1 MEESTRRQELSI
13 SAHGRSAWR
22 LGSVN
27 VQAEQAWKVVFEA
40 VAAGVE
46 YSYMALDDISLQDGP
61 CPQPGSCDFETGLC
75 GWSHLPWPS
84 LGGYSWD
91 WSSGAT
97 PSRYPQPSVDHTLG
111 TEAGH
116 FAFFETSVLGPGGQA
131 AWLRSEPLPAT
142 TVSCLR
148 F

>member
-61 CPQPGSCDFETGLC
+61 CPQPGEL
-75 GWSHLPWPS
+75 L
-84 LGGYSWD
+84 
-91 WSSGAT
+91 AM
-97 PSRYPQPSVDHTLG
+97 
-111 TEAGH
+111 A
-116 FAFFETSVLGPGGQA
+116 
-131 AWLRSEPLPAT
+131 
-142 TVSCLR
+142 
-148 F
+148 